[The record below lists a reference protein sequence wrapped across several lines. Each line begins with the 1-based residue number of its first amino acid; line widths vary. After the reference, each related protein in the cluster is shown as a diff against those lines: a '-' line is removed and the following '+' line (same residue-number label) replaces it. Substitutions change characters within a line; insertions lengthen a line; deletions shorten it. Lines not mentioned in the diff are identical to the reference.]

1 MRNTLI
7 AALALGLAFTFAPA
21 TQAYDD
27 DLPGPINSL
36 GDLQDTAKMLFKL
49 ADSNNDGLISQQEA
63 IDAGNLLVGGFFFRA
78 DLDGD
83 GKVTKEEADQA
94 RENLFAQRPLLRFVF
109 ERGQQEAQAQG
120 EPHPAD
126 LIRQNVLQALDTNGD
141 GAIDAAELRQGVQ
154 TTVQSLFLAAD
165 RNGDGH
171 LDPNEL
177 NIAVVEAGQ
186 AGIRA
191 AFQAAD
197 ADNSGGISR
206 DEFHKAIIQPANVV
220 FRIFDANNDGEI
232 TQEELNNGIRLIAN
246 ELRSLEVQ
254 EPAKTLPDRIDEA
267 VQATGA
273 AQAPNTAG
281 AQQSQSAAPAPA
293 PVQQPVQ
300 QQQQQQPVQQPQ
312 Q

>member
-7 AALALGLAFTFAPA
+7 GALALGLAFTFAPTSRA
-21 TQAYDD
+21 DD
-27 DLPGPINSL
+27 NDLPGPITSL
-36 GDLQDTAKMLFKL
+36 SDLQDTAKMLFKL

-83 GKVTKEEADQA
+83 GKVTKQEAEQVK
-94 RENLFAQRPLLRFVF
+94 ENLFAQRPLLRFVF
-109 ERGQQEAQAQG
+109 ERGKQEAQAQG
-120 EPHPAD
+120 QPNPAEQA
-126 LIRQNVLQALDTNGD
+126 RQNVLQILDANND

-165 RNGDGH
+165 RNGDGQ

-177 NIAVVEAGQ
+177 NIAVVEAGR

-197 ADNSGGISR
+197 KDNSGAISR
-206 DEFHKAIIQPANVV
+206 DEFNQAIVQPAGVL
-220 FRIFDANNDGEI
+220 FRVFDANNDGQI
-232 TQEELNNGIRLIAN
+232 TQEELNNGIRLIAR
-246 ELRSLEVQ
+246 ELNALQVD
-254 EPAKTLPDRIDEA
+254 EPAKTLPDRIQEA
-267 VQATGA
+267 VQGA
-273 AQAPNTAG
+273 GAQAPAAG
-281 AQQSQSAAPAPA
+281 TQNAAPAPA

-300 QQQQQQPVQQPQ
+300 QPAQPQ
-312 Q
+312 